1 MATNLDRYRD
11 DLARL
16 TNTGNN
22 LLLAMSIAINPKTVM
37 ELSLSEKAIKAL
49 PIIQHEYQRWYS
61 ESLACITQ
69 LLPAR
74 AQDFINYYKPEKTR
88 KDITYANYTVSDYL
102 RGLTVTFGY
111 EKNKV
116 VGPDAAISPLQQQVQ
131 MVTAARQR
139 LESSLFDIRALV
151 QADLFDN
158 ELDSAE
164 ELNRRGFQRGAG
176 AIARVVL
183 EAHLA
188 EVCNQHQISIP
199 KNPHISDLNEIL
211 KKNNVLDVPNWRF
224 VQHLGDLR
232 NLCDHKKSKDPTNDQ
247 IHELIEGVRKIVK
260 TIF

>member
-1 MATNLDRYRD
+1 MSTNLDRYRD
-11 DLARL
+11 DLDRL
-16 TNTGNN
+16 TNTGNI
-22 LLLAMSIAINPKTVM
+22 LLLAMSLAINPKRVT
-37 ELSLSEKAIKAL
+37 ELGLSEKAVKAL
-49 PIIQHEYQRWYS
+49 PNIQHEYQKWYS
-61 ESLACITQ
+61 ESLACIAQ

-74 AQDFINYYKPEKTR
+74 AQDFINHYKPEKTR
-88 KDITYANYTVSDYL
+88 KDITYANYTISDYL
-102 RGLTVTFGY
+102 RGLSVTFGP
-111 EKNKV
+111 NKV

-158 ELDSAE
+158 ELDAAE
-164 ELNRRGFQRGAG
+164 ELNRKGYQRGAG
-176 AIARVVL
+176 AIAGVVL

-188 EVCNQHQISIP
+188 EVCNQHRISIP
-199 KNPHISDLNEIL
+199 KNPHISELNDIL

-224 VQHLGDLR
+224 IQHLADLR
-232 NLCDHKKSKDPTNDQ
+232 NVCDHKKSKDPTNDQ